1 MKRFDNKA
9 TFENSLLNGINLFLG
24 AGFSV
29 LAKNEKGE
37 SLLVGDQLASDLK
50 KKFNIV
56 GEFNLSQIATIL
68 ESSKRQEFY
77 QYLIEKFRVGQFD
90 EKYLCLTKLNIKAI
104 FTTNIDNLVFKVYEN
119 CRDKYLTDLT
129 HEGSKINE
137 PASIDYSALH
147 GCVMYQDRKLIFDVS
162 SLNNAYSNSPRV
174 WDYLSHSIEKSPT
187 IFWGYG
193 LNDSGVI
200 QSLTSSRTLRSAQK
214 AKWIL
219 LTEDNESIAPY
230 YEAMGF
236 NIIVADTTSFL
247 QYLGRIESSGTVSKR
262 LQPSEEI
269 NYLFGKNFVPKT
281 GIGLSVSPISDFFKG
296 NPPTWSNV
304 FGGQIFKTS
313 HFSKIQNSIYAKKN
327 SIVIGGPVTG
337 KTTLMMQLGVH
348 TEYDGYKLVFDNL
361 SIRNAEL
368 IIEVFRG
375 RKALVFVDNLS
386 ASVDGF
392 QKLSNIESITLLGFD
407 RTHNYGIISHLID
420 EESFE
425 FFNVTELNDQD
436 SQGIYDILPVEQ
448 RQAKLHKS
456 NNPAYD
462 RDSLFEFI
470 SRNVKYPKIEKR
482 FSDALSD
489 LQGKNPL
496 LTEFLI
502 LLSYVHTARI
512 PVSFEMLYS
521 YFQNEIQSYEDIYQ
535 MQNDLSDLVKE
546 YSGDLVVENDQDYFY
561 PRSLF
566 IAETI
571 LRVANRQTT
580 KHVIQ
585 KSLNNIPSVQIPYYN
600 TFRKYAFDKNLI
612 SRVFDDWREGRQ
624 FYEQAYD
631 YDFENPY
638 VLQQG
643 ALYLSQKKKFTEA
656 FHWID
661 KAITQSKD
669 RFFSI
674 RNSHAIILF
683 EANIN
688 SKEENSAIRSQL
700 DKSMSILERCYND
713 DKRRTFHVV
722 RYAEQTKEY
731 AKRYFDETTKHYIQ
745 TSIKWLKSEAE
756 HNKWNQELRRLLK
769 DVSDIGL

>member
-9 TFENSLLNGINLFLG
+9 TFENSLRNGINLFLG

-37 SLLVGDQLASDLK
+37 RLLIGNELAEDLK
-50 KKFNIV
+50 KNFNIT
-56 GEFNLSQIATIL
+56 GEFSLSQIATIL

-77 QYLIEKFRVGQFD
+77 QYLTEKFMIGEFD
-90 EKYLCLTKLNIKAI
+90 DKYSCLTKLNVKSIY
-104 FTTNIDNLVFKVYEN
+104 TTNIDNLIFKIYEH

-147 GCVMYQDRKLIFDVS
+147 GCVLYQDRKLIFDVS
-162 SLNNAYSNSPRV
+162 SLNNVYSNSPRV

-187 IFWGYG
+187 FFWGYG

-200 QSLTSSRTLRSAQK
+200 QSLTSTRSLKSAQK
-214 AKWIL
+214 SKWIL
-219 LTEDNESIAPY
+219 LTESSESVAQY

-236 NIIVADTTSFL
+236 NIIVADTSSFL
-247 QYLGRIESSGTVSKR
+247 NYLSNVESSGVGLKK
-262 LQPSEEI
+262 LEPNEEI
-269 NYLFGKNFVPKT
+269 SYFFSKNFVPKS
-281 GIGLSVSPISDFFKG
+281 GIGLAVSPISDFFKG

-313 HFSKIQNSIYAKKN
+313 HFSKIQNSIHAKQN
-327 SIVIGGPVTG
+327 SIIIGGPVTG
-337 KTTLMMQLGVH
+337 KTTLLMQLAVN

-361 SIRNAEL
+361 SLRNAEL
-368 IIEVFRG
+368 IIEVFRTK
-375 RKALVFVDNLS
+375 KALVFVDNLS
-386 ASVDGF
+386 ASVEGF
-392 QKLSNIESITLLGFD
+392 QRLSDLENITLLGFD
-407 RTHNYGIISHLID
+407 RTHSYGIISHLIN
-420 EESFE
+420 ESLFE
-425 FFNVTELNDQD
+425 FYNVTELNDHD
-436 SQGIYDILPVEQ
+436 IQGIYDILPVEQ
-448 RQAKLHKS
+448 RQSKLHKS
-456 NNPAYD
+456 NNPAYE

-470 SRNVKYPKIEKR
+470 SRNVRYPKIEKR
-482 FSDALSD
+482 FNDAISD
-489 LQGKNPL
+489 LQRKDPL

-512 PVSFEMLYS
+512 PVSFDMLYS
-521 YFQNEIQSYEDIYQ
+521 YFQNDIQNYEDVYE
-535 MQNDLSDLVKE
+535 MRNDLSDLVKE
-546 YSGDLVVENDQDYFY
+546 YSGDLIVENDQDYFY

-566 IAETI
+566 SAETI
-571 LRVANRQTT
+571 LKVANRQTI

-585 KSLNNIPSVQIPYYN
+585 KSLNNIPSVQIPFYS
-600 TFRKYAFDKNLI
+600 TFRRHAFDKNLI
-612 SRVFDDWREGRQ
+612 SRVFEDWQEGKQ

-661 KAITQSKD
+661 RAITQSKD

-688 SKEENSAIRSQL
+688 SKEESSAIRSQL
-700 DKSMSILERCYND
+700 DRSMSILERCYND
-713 DKRRTFHVV
+713 DKRRAFHVI

-745 TSIKWLKSEAE
+745 TAIRWLRSEVE
-756 HNKWNQELRRLLK
+756 HNKWNHELKRLLK
-769 DVSDIGL
+769 DVSEITL